1 MMCAMPAP
9 VARPTLNTL
18 ADVAALESASRRTW
32 TPCGDERMLW
42 HEWGRGP
49 AVLLLHGGAGSWT
62 HWVRNVSA
70 LVASGRR
77 VLAPD
82 MPGFGDS
89 AAPPGGHDADALPP
103 WIERGMDT
111 LAADEPFD
119 LVGFSFGGLV
129 AALLAAGAP
138 ARVKRLV
145 LVGAPALTSELGPP
159 LDLEP
164 WSMLP
169 VGPERDAAHR
179 HNLAALMFA
188 DPATADDL
196 ALHLQMENVRRARLR
211 AGTLPESDALI
222 AVLPRVRARLFG
234 IWGERDAFAG
244 ARVHDR
250 ETVLRRIQPGLEFR
264 VIPGAGHWTPYEAPE
279 AVTAAMTGMLAAG
292 APE

>member
-179 HNLAALMFA
+179 HNLAALMLSRPEA
-188 DPATADDL
+188 IDPLAV
-196 ALHLQMENVRRARLR
+196 ALHGANVVRDRMRRRRLMLTDLLR
-211 AGTLPESDALI
+211 RTLPAI
-222 AVLPRVRARLFG
+222 RCPVTG
-234 IWGERDAFAG
+234 IWGDDDVLYRG
-244 ARVHDR
+244 RQGVVR
-250 ETVLRRIQPGLEFR
+250 EALAEAPNLRALVFVPD
-264 VIPGAGHWTPYEAPE
+264 AGHWVQYEQS
-279 AVTAAMTGMLAAG
+279 AAFDAALHDALASPHG
-292 APE
+292 